1 MKRLIVSVLIGCLFL
16 GLTYVNAQERRERPQ
31 IPPQFQGERRE
42 GAFGEAFEIR
52 KKMREIEIQ
61 TIQADP
67 ELKRLDEQIKQL
79 QKQFEEKLQ
88 QKLSSNQEY
97 QELKKKQEEMQK
109 QWRER
114 AEEMKERIKEKVE
127 EQKKK

>member
-1 MKRLIVSVLIGCLFL
+1 MKRLIVSMLIGCLLL
-16 GLTYVNAQERRERPQ
+16 GLTYINAQERRERKEGAR
-31 IPPQFQGERRE
+31 FQVERKE

-52 KKMREIEIQ
+52 RKMREIEIQ

-79 QKQFEEKLQ
+79 QKQLEEKLQ

-97 QELKKKQEEMQK
+97 QELKRKQEEMQK
-109 QWRER
+109 EWR
-114 AEEMKERIKEKVE
+114 ERIKERQG
-127 EQKKK
+127 EQEKK